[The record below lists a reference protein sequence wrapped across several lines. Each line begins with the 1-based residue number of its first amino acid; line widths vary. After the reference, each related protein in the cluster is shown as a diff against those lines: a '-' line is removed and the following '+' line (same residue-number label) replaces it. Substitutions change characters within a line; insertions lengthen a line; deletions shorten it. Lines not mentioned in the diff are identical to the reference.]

1 MKNFSSLNFI
11 FICLFVSIG
20 SAQPKGQ
27 IQNILLI
34 MSDDLKASAL
44 PAYGDPICQTPN
56 LDRLAAQS
64 MVFDRAY
71 CQGLLCYPSRPSM
84 MRSTYPGSKIKPIT
98 LGEHLQKFG
107 MHTSRVGKIFHMGVP
122 NSPRNGD
129 SGLDVPECW
138 TEFHNTMSPET
149 YTPGI
154 YRQINR
160 GIVTRKMEGR
170 QGIGTKE
177 RFWAAVEADVSDG
190 SDQADY
196 LVAEKAVQLIRERKE
211 AEKPFFLGVGFF
223 RPHYP
228 MVAPKK
234 FFDMYP
240 LEKMQVPPII
250 AGVLDDI
257 PRPANGINGGDLL
270 NKSEKGRREMWQAYY
285 ASVTFMDEQLGKV
298 LDELDR
304 QGLTDSTA
312 IVFTTD
318 HGYHLGE
325 HGFWKKGNLHEEVTR
340 VPFMIRTPGLKPGR
354 TDSLA
359 ELVDF
364 YPTCLDLLGLPVP
377 KKIVGKSLMPILVD
391 PKSKVRETSLS
402 LDNEKHVKNK
412 GYAIRSATWTY
423 MNYGEQGEILYD
435 MVKDPQQYTNVIKDR
450 EYAETI
456 KTARKQLALRK
467 KQAVLNE
474 ITW

>member
-44 PAYGDPICQTPN
+44 PAYGDPISQTPN

-129 SGLDVPECW
+129 SGLDIPECW
-138 TEFHNTMSPET
+138 TEFHNTKSPET

-177 RFWAAVEADVSDG
+177 RYWAAVEADVSDG

-250 AGVLDDI
+250 AGDLDDI
-257 PRPANGINGGDLL
+257 PRSAYGINGGDLL
-270 NKSEKGRREMWQAYY
+270 NKSEKRRREMWQAYY
-285 ASVTFMDEQLGKV
+285 ASVTFMDEQLGRV
-298 LDELDR
+298 LDELDS

-377 KKIVGKSLMPILVD
+377 NEIVGKSLVPILD
-391 PKSKVRETSLS
+391 KPKNKVRDTALS
-402 LDNEKHVKNK
+402 LHNEKHVKNK
-412 GYAIRSATWTY
+412 GYAIRSSTWTY
-423 MNYGEQGEILYD
+423 MNYGAKGEVFYD
-435 MVKDPQQYTNVIKDR
+435 MVKDPEQYTNVIDNPD
-450 EYAETI
+450 YAETI
-456 KTARKQLALRK
+456 SKAREQLKQRLL
-467 KQAVLNE
+467 QVQ
-474 ITW
+474 

>member
-1 MKNFSSLNFI
+1 MIKFFYLLFISTWLTASL
-11 FICLFVSIG
+11 VH
-20 SAQPKGQ
+20 AQAYGK
-27 IQNILLI
+27 IKNILLI

-44 PAYGDPICQTPN
+44 PAYGDKICQTPN

-107 MHTSRVGKIFHMGVP
+107 IHTSRVGKIFHMGVP

-138 TEFHNTMSPET
+138 TEFHNTKSTET
-149 YTPGI
+149 YTPGL

-177 RFWAAVEADVSDG
+177 RYWTAVEADVSDG

-196 LVAEKAVQLIRERKE
+196 LVAEKAVQLIKERKE
-211 AEKPFFLGVGFF
+211 AGKPFFMGVGFF

-234 FFDMYP
+234 FFDLYP
-240 LEKMQVPPII
+240 LKKMQVPPII
-250 AGVLDDI
+250 AGDLDDI
-257 PRPANGINGGDLL
+257 PRAAYGINGGDLL
-270 NKSEKGRREMWQAYY
+270 NKGEKGRREMWQAYY

-298 LDELDR
+298 LDELDS

-340 VPFMIRTPGLKPGR
+340 VPLMIRAPGVKPGR
-354 TDSLA
+354 TNSLA

-364 YPTCLDLLGLPVP
+364 YPTCTDLLGLPAP
-377 KKIVGKSLMPILVD
+377 PKIVGNSLVPILQN
-391 PKSKVRETSLS
+391 PENKVRNSALS
-402 LDNEKHVKNK
+402 LHNEKHGKNK
-412 GYAIRSATWTY
+412 GYAIRSNSWTY
-423 MNYGEQGEILYD
+423 MNYGDQGEILYD
-435 MVKDPQQYTNVIKDR
+435 MVKDPKQHTNLIDNPDCL
-450 EYAETI
+450 ETVR
-456 KTARKQLALRK
+456 KARKRLRLRL
-467 KQAVLNE
+467 QQVQ
-474 ITW
+474 

>member
-1 MKNFSSLNFI
+1 MKNFSSFFFI
-11 FICLFVSIG
+11 SIFLFTSTG
-20 SAQPKGQ
+20 FAQPKGQ

-34 MSDDLKASAL
+34 MSDDLRGSAL
-44 PAYGDPICQTPN
+44 PAYGDKICQTPN

-138 TEFHNTMSPET
+138 TEFHNTKSPET
-149 YTPGI
+149 YTPGL
-154 YRQINR
+154 YRQMNR
-160 GIVTRKMEGR
+160 GIATRKMEGR

-177 RFWAAVEADVSDG
+177 RYWAAVEADISDG

-196 LVAEKAVQLIRERKE
+196 LVAEKAVQLIKERKE
-211 AEKPFFLGVGFF
+211 ASKPFFMGVGFF

-234 FFDMYP
+234 FFDLYP
-240 LEKMQVPPII
+240 VNQMKLPPII
-250 AGVLDDI
+250 AGDLDDI
-257 PRPANGINGGDLL
+257 PRAAYGINGGDLL

-340 VPFMIRTPGLKPGR
+340 VPLMIRAPGVKPGR

-364 YPTCLDLLGLPVP
+364 YPTCTDLLGLPAP
-377 KKIVGKSLMPILVD
+377 KKIVGNSLVPILQN
-391 PKSKVRETSLS
+391 PENKVRKTALS
-402 LDNEKHVKNK
+402 LHNEKHIKNK
-412 GYAIRSATWTY
+412 GYAIRSNSWTY
-423 MNYGEQGEILYD
+423 MNYGDQGEILYD
-435 MVKDPQQYTNVIKDR
+435 MVKDPHQYTNLIDNPD
-450 EYAETI
+450 YLETVR
-456 KTARKQLALRK
+456 KARKRLRLRL
-467 KQAVLNE
+467 QQVQ
-474 ITW
+474 

>member
-1 MKNFSSLNFI
+1 MIKFFYLLFISTWLTASL
-11 FICLFVSIG
+11 VH
-20 SAQPKGQ
+20 AQAYGK
-27 IQNILLI
+27 IKNILLI

-44 PAYGDPICQTPN
+44 PAYGDKICQTPN

-107 MHTSRVGKIFHMGVP
+107 IHTSRVGKIFHMGVP

-138 TEFHNTMSPET
+138 TEFHNTKSPET
-149 YTPGI
+149 YTPGL
-154 YRQINR
+154 YRQMNR
-160 GIVTRKMEGR
+160 GIATRKMEGR

-177 RFWAAVEADVSDG
+177 RYWAAVEADVSDG

-196 LVAEKAVQLIRERKE
+196 HVAEKAVQLIRQRKD
-211 AEKPFFLGVGFF
+211 AGQPFFLGVGFF

-240 LEKMQVPPII
+240 LEKMQVPPLIE
-250 AGVLDDI
+250 GDLDDI
-257 PRPANGINGGDLL
+257 PRAAHGIQNGELL
-270 NKSEKGRREMWQAYY
+270 NKTEQGTRRMWQAYY

-298 LDELDR
+298 LDELDS

-312 IVFTTD
+312 VVFTTD

-325 HGFWKKGNLHEEVTR
+325 HGFWQKGNLHEEVTR

-354 TDSLA
+354 TSSLA
-359 ELVDF
+359 ELVDL
-364 YPTCLDLLGLPVP
+364 YPTCLDLLDLSQP
-377 KKIVGKSLMPILVD
+377 KEIVGKSLLPILEK
-391 PKSKVRETSLS
+391 PYTQVRDTALS
-402 LDNEKHVKNK
+402 LHNEKHVKNK
-412 GYAIRSATWTY
+412 GYAIRAANWTY
-423 MNYGEQGEILYD
+423 MNYGNQGEVFYN
-435 MVKDPQQYTNVIKDR
+435 MAKDPHQYSNLIDEPDYV
-450 EYAETI
+450 ETI
-456 KTARKQLALRK
+456 LKARNQLSKRL
-467 KQAVLNE
+467 QQVY
-474 ITW
+474 